1 MIIAFLAI
9 ANQIV
14 NPYASRTL
22 DVLDIPKGRLKI
34 VFRGTNGPVR
44 IQAGYDQQVVL
55 KQLTRADK
63 IIKLSEVRLERSWSR
78 NELKLIT
85 KENFVTPGE
94 PSKKY
99 PGAIDYSPPYIETTL
114 IIPRE
119 TDLDIET
126 TNSSIRISGINGKV
140 RAKSFNGDIIFGVQ
154 TSQQNQVAVRTFNG
168 KIQSEVPII
177 DRESALVDLE
187 SFNGQIQV
195 KAPNPALHLVG
206 ANVFNGTAF
215 VKQDWYVV
223 DGFFTKVKPEGQVKS
238 IDLAGKFLAPP
249 YGDAHC
255 HHIDGAYLARQ
266 LNDRYL
272 SEGTLYVQSMGNHS
286 SLRDEADTVV
296 NRSNSIDVAYAN
308 AGFTGDFGHP
318 AYLYESLQLPSDGK
332 LTPKER
338 GDFVRSQKRV
348 QLGDSYWLADTPTQL
363 EEAWPKFLASNPD
376 LVKVFLVNS
385 LNRSKN
391 LKGAPGTIGLDVAM
405 LPLVVK
411 KGHEAGLK
419 VYAHVDT
426 AYDFLLAMKA
436 GVDGTAHMPGYGMNR
451 EEAGIF
457 EIDRKTARMA
467 EKSVIQPTISLATY
481 YSEKDRF
488 TAVQQLQKKNVAA
501 LRAAGATFVVGSDNF
516 SKTQTEEA
524 LSWGA
529 VGFSNAD
536 ILRSLVKATPQS
548 IFPHRKIGCI
558 ADGYEGSFVVLD
570 ADPLFDLSRA
580 FVPTRVYKR
589 GVVVFQRADKQN

>member
-1 MIIAFLAI
+1 MIIAILAI
-9 ANQIV
+9 ANQLV

-22 DVLDIPKGRLKI
+22 DVLNVPKGRLKI

-44 IQAGYDQQVVL
+44 IQAGYDKQIVL

-63 IIKLSEVRLERSWSR
+63 VVKLSEVKLERSWNGS
-78 NELKLIT
+78 ELSLIT
-85 KENFVTPGE
+85 KENFFTAGE

-99 PGAIDYSPPYIETTL
+99 PGAIDYAPPIIETTL

-119 TDLDIET
+119 TDLDVET

-140 RAKSFNGDIIFGVQ
+140 HAKSFNGDILFGAQ
-154 TSQQNQVAVRTFNG
+154 ASQQNQVAVKTFNG

-195 KAPNPALHLVG
+195 KAPSPALHLVG
-206 ANVFNGTAF
+206 ANVFSGTAF
-215 VKQDWYVV
+215 VKQDWYIV
-223 DGFFTKVKPEGQVKS
+223 DGLFTKSKPEGEVKTM
-238 IDLAGKFLAPP
+238 DLEGKFIAPP

-266 LNDRYL
+266 LNDKYL
-272 SEGTLYVQSMGNHS
+272 SEGTLYAQSMGNHS

-296 NRSNSIDVAYAN
+296 NRSNSIDVTYAN
-308 AGFTGDFGHP
+308 AGFTGEFGHP
-318 AYLYESLQLPSDGK
+318 AYLYESLQLTLDSKVTPS
-332 LTPKER
+332 ER
-338 GDFVRSQKRV
+338 AEFVKSQKRV

-363 EEAWPKFLASNPD
+363 DEAWPKFLASNPD
-376 LVKVFLVNS
+376 LVKVFLVNT

-391 LKGAPGTIGLDVAM
+391 LNGMPGTIGLDTAM

-426 AYDFLLAMKA
+426 AYDFLLAMRA
-436 GVDGTAHMPGYGMNR
+436 GVDGTAHMPGYGMNK

-467 EKSVIQPTISLATY
+467 ARRFIQPTISLATY

-488 TAVQQLQKKNVAA
+488 SAVQQVQAKNVTA

-529 VGFSNAD
+529 VGFDNVTTF
-536 ILRSLVKATPQS
+536 RSLLESTPQS
-548 IFPHRKIGCI
+548 IFPYRKIGRI
-558 ADGYEGSFVVLD
+558 AAGYEGSFVVLENN
-570 ADPLFDLSRA
+570 PLTNLSSA
-580 FVPTRVYKR
+580 FLPTKIFKQGTMVYSLVGK
-589 GVVVFQRADKQN
+589 